1 MRRGSWITL
10 LAAVTAVPGTA
21 QAQAGATMRMGAGL
35 GDTLSEPY
43 FAQANG
49 AVARAGLNVDVS
61 TFASGG
67 PMMQACAGGAL
78 DIGLADVVL
87 ITNAINAGIPFA
99 IFAAS
104 ALYTSSA
111 PTTALVT
118 SKDGPI
124 RTAKDL
130 EGQSIAVNSLHSL
143 PEIATREWLRQNGAD
158 PTLTKFVEMNGSGM
172 IESIVRGAIA
182 GGVPGEPHLSV
193 DKDRLRLLGKPYD
206 VVAKTF
212 PLTLFYA
219 RRSWLSANADA
230 VIQLRKAIYD
240 TARWANGHHDATA
253 VVVEK
258 TAKMEPSVVNGM
270 TRARYAT
277 GLEPRMLQP
286 IIDIATAYKAVRQ
299 PIAAEDLIV
308 P

>member
-1 MRRGSWITL
+1 
-10 LAAVTAVPGTA
+10 
-21 QAQAGATMRMGAGL
+21 MRMGAGL

-43 FAQANG
+43 FGQTSG
-49 AVARAGLNVDVS
+49 AFARAGLNVDVS

-67 PMMQACAGGAL
+67 AILQACAGGAL
-78 DIGLADVVL
+78 DIGLADVIQ
-87 ITNAINAGIPFA
+87 ITNAINAGVPFA

-111 PTTALVT
+111 PTTALVV

-124 RTAKDL
+124 RSAKDF
-130 EGQSIAVNSLHSL
+130 EGQSIALNSLHSL
-143 PEIATREWLRQNGAD
+143 PEISTREWLRQNGAD
-158 PTLTKFVEMNGSGM
+158 PAQTKFVEMTGSGM
-172 IESIVRGAIA
+172 IESVVRGAIA
-182 GGVPGEPHLSV
+182 GAVPGEPHLSV

-212 PLTLFYA
+212 PLTFFYA
-219 RRSWLSANADA
+219 RRDWLGANADA
-230 VIQLRKAIYD
+230 LNRLRKAIYE
-240 TARWANGHHDATA
+240 TARWADVHHDETA

-258 TAKMEPSVVNGM
+258 TAKMEPAVVNGM

-277 GLEPRMLQP
+277 ALEPRMLQP

-299 PIAAEDLIV
+299 PIPAEGLIV
-308 P
+308 S

>member
-1 MRRGSWITL
+1 MNRQHWIA
-10 LAAVTAVPGTA
+10 LAAAAIAAPGAV
-21 QAQAGATMRMGAGL
+21 QAQTGSVMRMGAGL

-43 FAQANG
+43 FAQAGG
-49 AVARAGLNVDVS
+49 ALARGGLNVDVS

-78 DIGLADVVL
+78 DIGLADVIQ

-124 RTAKDL
+124 RTAKDF
-130 EGQSIAVNSLHSL
+130 EGQSIALNSLHSL
-143 PEIATREWLRQNGAD
+143 PEISTREWLRQNGAD
-158 PTLTKFVEMNGSGM
+158 PAQTKFVEMTGSGM
-172 IESIVRGAIA
+172 IESVVRGAIA
-182 GGVPGEPHLSV
+182 GAVPGEPHLSV
-193 DKDRLRLLGKPYD
+193 DKDRLRVLGKPYD
-206 VVAKTF
+206 VVSKTF
-212 PLTLFYA
+212 PLTFFYA
-219 RRSWLSANADA
+219 RRDWLSANADA
-230 VIQLRKAIYD
+230 VNRLRKAVYE
-240 TARWANGHHDATA
+240 TARWANAHHDETA
-253 VVVEK
+253 LIVER
-258 TAKMEPSVVNGM
+258 TAKMEPAVVNGM
-270 TRARYAT
+270 TRARFAT
-277 GLEPRMLQP
+277 TLEPQMLQP

-299 PIAAEDLIV
+299 PIPAVNLIV

>member
-1 MRRGSWITL
+1 MKRKNWIA
-10 LAAVTAVPGTA
+10 LAAAATVAPCAA
-21 QAQAGATMRMGAGL
+21 QAQAGPVMRMGAGL

-43 FAQANG
+43 FAQTSG
-49 AVARAGLNVDVS
+49 AFARAGLNVDVS

-67 PMMQACAGGAL
+67 PMLQACAGGAL
-78 DIGLADVVL
+78 DIGLADVVQ
-87 ITNAINAGIPFA
+87 ITNAINAAIPFA

-124 RTAKDL
+124 RTAKDF

-143 PEIATREWLRQNGAD
+143 PEISTREWLRQNGAD
-158 PTLTKFVEMNGSGM
+158 PAQTKFVEMTGSGM

-193 DKDRLRLLGKPYD
+193 DKDHLRLLGKPYD

-219 RRSWLSANADA
+219 RRDWLSANAAA
-230 VIQLRKAIYD
+230 VSRLRKAIYA
-240 TARWANGHHDATA
+240 TARWANGHHDETA
-253 VVVEK
+253 LVVEK
-258 TAKMEPSVVNGM
+258 TAQMEPSVVNGM

-277 GLEPRMLQP
+277 TLEPQMLQP
-286 IIDIATAYKAVRQ
+286 IIDIATTYKAVRQ
-299 PIAAEDLIV
+299 TIPAESLIV
-308 P
+308 T